1 MKKLFLL
8 LTAAA
13 GITTAQA
20 QINVTS
26 ANFTYTQDFN
36 TLDNSTTN
44 SSNLPTGWAIKEVG
58 TSASAN
64 NMYRSGAGTSNAG
77 DVYSFG
83 DSASTERALGSVASG
98 TNAPSFGAM
107 FMNTSTDTIGKFV
120 ISHKVE
126 QWRAG
131 DTLSKSDTTYF
142 YYSTTADSVGDTVAA
157 NWTEVPSLMLHS
169 PTPVSTSPSGNA
181 LNGNAS
187 GNNYN
192 AMDSVTV
199 TVLPGQH
206 LIIKWVDKNCTG
218 SDDGLAIDDLSI
230 VFKGTGP
237 VSVANTTKIQLPLSI
252 LGNATANN
260 MTIGFTAAEAG
271 KYQVE
276 VLDLTGRTLHTESIN
291 AVTGAQRYTVNGM
304 NLASGLYIVKL
315 SNANTVGVTKVT
327 IQ

>member
-20 QINVTS
+20 QINLTS

-98 TNAPSFGAM
+98 TNTPSFGAM

-131 DTLSKSDTTYF
+131 DTLSKSDTTNF

-169 PTPVSTSPSGNA
+169 PTPVSTSTSGNS
-181 LNGNAS
+181 LDGNAS

-192 AMDSVTV
+192 ALDSVTV
-199 TVLPGQH
+199 TVLPGKH

-218 SDDGLAIDDLSI
+218 SDDGLAIDDLNITFRGS
-230 VFKGTGP
+230 GP
-237 VSVANTTKIQLPLSI
+237 LSVGNTRLSSMPLSI

-260 MTIGFTAAEAG
+260 MTLGFTATQAG

-291 AVTGAQRYTVNGM
+291 AVVGVQRYTINGM
-304 NLASGLYIVKL
+304 NLANGLYIVKL
-315 SNANTVGVTKVT
+315 SNSAAVGVTKVT
-327 IQ
+327 VQ